1 MTIQEIKELAIHAAK
16 GTAPTEYTS
25 SQVNEA
31 LVDGL
36 KGLAGSINQF
46 MKNRYDIYDIIIAAA
61 DEVVP
66 NKVID
71 AVGIFAEVKQVPQ
84 GQKAMFKRSLG
95 KTRAR
100 QFFTRVALSGVYE
113 TFRLDSETFEVGAY
127 AVGGA
132 VTIDF
137 ERMLDNA
144 ETMAEVMEILT
155 EGLVDS
161 VYVEIQKALLKAVEL
176 TDDIPAANRVTAGGF
191 DGDAMFKLMS
201 TVKAYSNNVVI
212 FAPPEFVGAMGADAI
227 VPVGSNYAG
236 VYHPQDIDA
245 IHNQGYINIFRG
257 APIIQMTQSFSDDG
271 NTATVVNP
279 GVAYVLP
286 VGKER
291 IVKVTME
298 GETQIN
304 DFKNRD
310 NSMEIHAYK
319 KIGVGIMTYNNWG
332 IYNNAELSGLGS
344 NPGKDTDGKA
354 KIEDYVAPEWDA
366 SFGGYTGL

>member
-16 GTAPTEYTS
+16 GTAPAEYSS
-25 SQVNEA
+25 SQVDKA

-46 MKNRYDIYDIIIAAA
+46 MKNRYDIYEIIIAAA
-61 DEVVP
+61 EEVVP

-71 AVGIFAEVKQVPQ
+71 ALGIFAEVKQVAQ
-84 GQKAMFKRSLG
+84 GQKAMYKRSGLG
-95 KTRAR
+95 KARAK
-100 QFFTRVALSGVYE
+100 QFLTQVGLSGVYE
-113 TFRLDSETFEVGAY
+113 TFRLDSDTFEVGAH

-144 ETMAEVMEILT
+144 ETMAEVMEVLT

-161 VYVEIQKALLKAVEL
+161 VYVEVQRALLAAADETTSLLPEANLV
-176 TDDIPAANRVTAGGF
+176 TNDTFNSDD
-191 DGDAMFKLMS
+191 MFKLIS
-201 TVKAYSNNVVI
+201 VVRTYGGNAVI
-212 FAPPEFVGAMGADAI
+212 FAPPEFINEMGPDAI
-227 VPVGSNYAG
+227 VPVGTNYQG

-257 APIIQMTQSFSDDG
+257 TPIVQMPQSFVDENNDK
-271 NTATVVNP
+271 VVMNP
-279 GVAYVLP
+279 RTAYVLP
-286 VGKER
+286 AGKER

-298 GETQIN
+298 GETQIH

-310 NSMEIHAYK
+310 NSMEIHLYK

-332 IYNNAELSGLGS
+332 VYVNTGISL
-344 NPGKDTDGKA
+344 DGW
-354 KIEDYVAPEWDA
+354 EE
-366 SFGGYTGL
+366 GNGYGI